1 MSNMFISLALSQE
14 QKKIDEVVTKEYS
27 VVEVK

>member
-1 MSNMFISLALSQE
+1 MSNMFIILALSQE
-14 QKKIDEVVTKEYS
+14 QKKTDEVVTKEYS

>member
-1 MSNMFISLALSQE
+1 MSNMFIILALSQE
-14 QKKIDEVVTKEYS
+14 QKKLDEVVTKEYS